1 MDIRQMINNAEK
13 QQVVRLILDALP
25 EWFGIPE
32 SREEYIKESTDKF
45 SSAPEKGIDPSDF
58 YI

>member
-25 EWFGIPE
+25 EWIGVPE
-32 SREEYIKESTDKF
+32 SREEYIKESTDKIF
-45 SSAPEKGIDPSDF
+45 F
-58 YI
+58 CT